1 MSSIEVTAVDL
12 PTILKKLH
20 EGEWLAPE
28 FQRDFVWSTAQII
41 GLVNSIIDAKP
52 IGMATLW
59 QQEDNSDL
67 PLEHIFVIDG
77 QGSGSGTARYF
88 GPNEARPGRFHA
100 ILDGKQRSTAMAM
113 VFGGLKA
120 TNGKRKYNGS
130 YFLNADYADV
140 QDRVVYLTK
149 MEIERKSLNNKSAYV
164 SAALIPLELDDFGK
178 ITHHFFGYITAIGD
192 DPLYPVDQI
201 PSKEKKEKRQQ
212 VVQSAFDGIQATRLL
227 NDACVGFDCIGQGSF
242 GCLFVE

>member
-1 MSSIEVTAVDL
+1 MQNR
-12 PTILKKLH
+12 
-20 EGEWLAPE
+20 LA
-28 FQRDFVWSTAQII
+28 S
-41 GLVNSIIDAKP
+41 
-52 IGMATLW
+52 ATLW

-130 YFLNADYADV
+130 YFLNADYAHV

-212 VVQSAFDGIQATRLL
+212 VVQSAFDGIQASRLL